1 MRKITVYIEGASQTI
16 DLQES
21 IVTNRYEY
29 MLVKKATIFWRYENV
44 PTSFT
49 AMTNNGNVMNMYKG
63 YYTFNMIRE
72 LCKDSVKLEATKY
85 DGKCKIITDGS
96 TNVNITSKLAYLL
109 GFNNNNRLFKL
120 NTTTI
125 SDSRVNLNLGLE
137 YIKIR
142 CDVVNSSRNLDEDGD
157 KDNTIV
163 SLPITTTQTQYG
175 SVQPFYDIESKIPI
189 NRGVINRLRFSVT
202 DQNGDLVD
210 VGKILL
216 ECYLM

>member
-44 PTSFT
+44 LTSFT
-49 AMTNNGNVMNMYKG
+49 AMTNDGNVMNMYKG

-72 LCKDSVKLEATKY
+72 LFRDSVKLEATKY
-85 DGKCKIITDGS
+85 DGKFKIITDGS

-109 GFNNNNRLFKL
+109 GFNNNNRLFKP

-163 SLPITTTQTQYG
+163 SLPITTTQTLYAWER
-175 SVQPFYDIESKIPI
+175 P
-189 NRGVINRLRFSVT
+189 T
-202 DQNGDLVD
+202 
-210 VGKILL
+210 LL
-216 ECYLM
+216 

>member
-1 MRKITVYIEGASQTI
+1 M
-16 DLQES
+16 
-21 IVTNRYEY
+21 
-29 MLVKKATIFWRYENV
+29 
-44 PTSFT
+44 
-49 AMTNNGNVMNMYKG
+49 
-63 YYTFNMIRE
+63 
-72 LCKDSVKLEATKY
+72 
-85 DGKCKIITDGS
+85 
-96 TNVNITSKLAYLL
+96 
-109 GFNNNNRLFKL
+109 FKP

-142 CDVVNSSRNLDEDGD
+142 CDVVDSSRNLDEDGD

-163 SLPITTTQTQYG
+163 SLPITTTQTLYG